1 MALLVW
7 AKSVSPY
14 KTPDPGIIK
23 ICTADCTVK
32 FLLLVPG
39 FPNNNFGLCHKKK
52 IAGTFKKMSFIDASQ
67 RQYLCTTG
75 YFKTQVILKQQFTIE
90 KGYYVTEFHKEIL

>member
-32 FLLLVPG
+32 FLLLNLVPG
-39 FPNNNFGLCHKKK
+39 FPHNITLVFATKKK
-52 IAGTFKKMSFIDASQ
+52 SPGPKNEFYRRVSTS
-67 RQYLCTTG
+67 
-75 YFKTQVILKQQFTIE
+75 VTIYS
-90 KGYYVTEFHKEIL
+90 KN